1 MRTRTCDCIVS
12 AAHVWRALGSHR
24 EVAKPA
30 LLPSALE
37 ITPCHAGGTHDESES
52 FQLDVQSTLLY
63 PLSLSPLTVN
73 QRLQPDEADHGR
85 LHQMQTAMRDE
96 KHASP
101 CVNSVLCSTH
111 VLTAVATSGATDEAE
126 IQGKQWEL
134 R

>member
-1 MRTRTCDCIVS
+1 M
-12 AAHVWRALGSHR
+12 
-24 EVAKPA
+24 AKPA

-37 ITPCHAGGTHDESES
+37 ITPCHAGGTHDESDS
-52 FQLDVQSTLLY
+52 FQLDVQSI
-63 PLSLSPLTVN
+63 LSTISITTVN

-111 VLTAVATSGATDEAE
+111 VLTAVAKSGAPDEAE
-126 IQGKQWEL
+126 IQGTHPPDPLKGDHPHENRNLTEL
-134 R
+134 V